1 MKTLLYNAFIFFL
14 LIPAVACAEG
24 DFKGKY
30 TKTKRVK
37 KEFRVS
43 ANDMLKIT
51 NSYGNIDI
59 VTWDQNRV
67 EIEVIVRTN
76 GNDEDKVEERL
87 REIDVAFNQ
96 SGGQVTAKTI
106 LEKRSSNN
114 SFWGVLFGGSSN
126 NVNMEINYRVK
137 APVTNRV
144 DLSNDYGSINLD
156 KLEGDAQISCDY
168 GKIMIG
174 ELHGNNN
181 QLDFD
186 YTRNSTIG
194 YVKRAKINADYSEFT
209 IDEAGTLDLSA
220 DYTDSNIHKVENLS
234 FNNDYGSLKV
244 ERLKNI
250 KGEGDYLGIKI
261 GLVYGNLDLNMDYGS
276 LVIQKLMPSFRDI
289 NINSDY
295 TGVKLG
301 YDREASFSFEVKTSY
316 GGVNGINNSN
326 FTVNKRNQSGS
337 DNYYQGY
344 YRSENTGGRIH
355 IDSSYGSVSFNE

>member
-1 MKTLLYNAFIFFL
+1 MKTILYKALIVFFL
-14 LIPAVACAEG
+14 MPAIACAEG
-24 DFKGKY
+24 DLKGKY
-30 TKTKRVK
+30 TKQKRLK
-37 KEFRVS
+37 KEFKVS
-43 ANDMLKIT
+43 ANDMLKIN

-67 EIEVIVRTN
+67 EIEVVVRTN
-76 GNDEDKVEERL
+76 GNDEEKVEERL
-87 REIDVAFNQ
+87 REIDVVFNQ
-96 SGGQVTAKTI
+96 SGGQVTARTI
-106 LEKRSSNN
+106 FEKDNNN
-114 SFWGVLFGGSSN
+114 SFWGSLFGGSNS

-156 KLEGDAQISCDY
+156 KLKGDAHISADY

-181 QLDFD
+181 QLNFD
-186 YTRNSTIG
+186 YTRNSNIG

-220 DYTDSNIHKVENLS
+220 DYTDCNIHKVENLS
-234 FNNDYGSLKV
+234 FNNDYGSMKV

-250 KGEGDYLGIKI
+250 KGQGDYLGVKL
-261 GLVYGNLDLNMDYGS
+261 GLVYGSVDINMDYGS
-276 LVIQKLMPSFRDI
+276 LVLQKIMPSVKNI
-289 NINSDY
+289 NITSDY

-301 YDREASFSFEVKTSY
+301 YDKEAPFTFEVKTAY

-344 YRSENTGGRIH
+344 YLTESTGGRIY
-355 IDSSYGSVSFNE
+355 INSSFGSVSFTN

>member
-1 MKTLLYNAFIFFL
+1 MKTILYKALIVFF
-14 LIPAVACAEG
+14 LIPAIACAEG
-24 DFKGKY
+24 DLKGKY
-30 TKTKRVK
+30 TKTKKIK
-37 KEFRVS
+37 KDFSVS
-43 ANDMLKIT
+43 PNDMLKIT

-76 GNDEDKVEERL
+76 GNDEEKVEERL

-96 SGGQVTAKTI
+96 SGGQVTAKTL
-106 LEKRSSNN
+106 LEKDNNN
-114 SFWGVLFGGSSN
+114 SFWGSLFGLNNS

-156 KLEGDAQISCDY
+156 KLKGDAQISADY
-168 GKIMIG
+168 GKLMIG

-186 YTRNSTIG
+186 YTRNSSIG

-250 KGEGDYLGIKI
+250 KGEGDYLGIKL
-261 GLVYGNLDLNMDYGS
+261 GLVYGILDINMDYGS
-276 LVIQKLMPSFRDI
+276 LVVQKIMPSFKDI

-301 YDREASFSFEVKTSY
+301 YDKGAPFMFEVKTAY

-326 FTVNKRNQSGS
+326 FTVNKRNQGGS

-344 YRSENTGGRIH
+344 YLNENTGGRISV
-355 IDSSYGSVSFNE
+355 DSSYGSVSFTN

>member
-1 MKTLLYNAFIFFL
+1 MKTKLYKALIVLF

-24 DFKGKY
+24 DLRGKY
-30 TKTKRVK
+30 TKQKRVQ
-37 KEFRVS
+37 KEFKVS
-43 ANDMLKIT
+43 ANDMLKIS
-51 NSYGNIDI
+51 NSYGNIDV
-59 VTWDQNRV
+59 VTWNQNRV
-67 EIEVIVRTN
+67 EIDVIVRTN
-76 GNDEDKVEERL
+76 GNDEEKVEQRL

-96 SGGQVTAKTI
+96 TSGQVTARTI
-106 LEKRSSNN
+106 LEKNNNN
-114 SFWGVLFGGSSN
+114 SFWGSLFGGSSS
-126 NVNMEINYRVK
+126 NVNIEINYRVK

-186 YTRNSTIG
+186 YTRNSNIG

-220 DYTDSNIHKVENLS
+220 DYTDSNILKVEHLS

-244 ERLKNI
+244 EKLKNM
-250 KGEGDYLGIKI
+250 KGEGDYLGIKL
-261 GLVYGNLDLNMDYGS
+261 GLLYGSLNLNMDYGS
-276 LVIQKLMPSFRDI
+276 LVIQKIMPSFKDI

-301 YDREASFSFEVKTSY
+301 YDKEAPFSFEIKTAY
-316 GGVNGINNSN
+316 GGVNGVNNSN

-344 YRSENTGGRIH
+344 HRTENTGGKIYV
-355 IDSSYGSVSFNE
+355 DSSYGSVSFTD

>member
-1 MKTLLYNAFIFFL
+1 MKTILYKALILFF

-30 TKTKRVK
+30 TKQKRVK
-37 KEFRVS
+37 KEFNVS
-43 ANDMLKIT
+43 PNDMLKIN

-59 VTWDQNRV
+59 ITWDQNRV
-67 EIEVIVRTN
+67 VIEVLVQTN
-76 GNDEDKVEERL
+76 GNDEEKVEKRL

-96 SGGQVTAKTI
+96 SSGQVTAKT
-106 LEKRSSNN
+106 LFEKDNNN
-114 SFWGVLFGGSSN
+114 SFWGSLFGGSNS

-156 KLEGDAQISCDY
+156 KLEGDAHISADY

-181 QLDFD
+181 KLNFD
-186 YTRNSTIG
+186 YTRNSSIG
-194 YVKRAKINADYSEFT
+194 YVKRAEINADYSEFT

-250 KGEGDYLGIKI
+250 KGQGDYLGIKL
-261 GLVYGNLDLNMDYGS
+261 GLVYGSVDISMDYGS
-276 LVIQKLMPSFRDI
+276 LVVQKIMPSFKDM

-295 TGVKLG
+295 TGIKIG
-301 YDREASFSFEVKTSY
+301 YDRQAPFSFEVKSSY
-316 GGVNGINNSN
+316 GGVNGINNSS

-344 YRSENTGGRIH
+344 YRSENTGGRIYVN
-355 IDSSYGSVSFNE
+355 SSFGSVSFTD